1 MFISISFV
9 KTGAEIHIV
18 YALYFAQLEERS
30 LDKSLHHKMSEI
42 NCRPQKA

>member
-1 MFISISFV
+1 MFVSIPFV
-9 KTGAEIHIV
+9 ITSAKIHII
-18 YALYFAQLEERS
+18 YALYFTQLEERS